1 MRYGPG
7 DPKPCIRYGNCMK
20 LSLDAPSTTNL
31 IRSYGPA
38 GVQVGERTL
47 ERSTI
52 VSPTRLIEDWRPRSI
67 DDLVPADLDPL
78 LEWRP
83 SVLLI
88 GTGARQRFPAPDLL
102 AALYA
107 SRLGFE
113 CMDTG
118 AACRTYNVLVA
129 EGRDVAAALI
139 VEPR

>member
-1 MRYGPG
+1 
-7 DPKPCIRYGNCMK
+7 MK
-20 LSLDAPSTTNL
+20 LSLDAPTSTNL
-31 IRSYGPA
+31 IRSYGPG
-38 GVQVGERTL
+38 GVQVGDRTL
-47 ERSTI
+47 GHSMI
-52 VSPTRLIEDWRPRSI
+52 VSPTRLIEDWRPRNFDEFLPS
-67 DDLVPADLDPL
+67 DLERL

-83 SVLLI
+83 GVLLI
-88 GTGARQRFPAPDLL
+88 GTGERQRFPGPDLL

-139 VEPR
+139 VESH

>member
-1 MRYGPG
+1 LRPGPG
-7 DPKPCIRYGNCMK
+7 DPEPSVRYGNCMK
-20 LSLDAPSTTNL
+20 LSLDAPAATNL

-47 ERSTI
+47 TRSTI
-52 VSPTRLIEDWRPRSI
+52 VSPSRLIEDWRPRSI
-67 DDLVPADLDPL
+67 DELLQADLAPL

-83 SVLLI
+83 GVVLI
-88 GTGARQRFPAPDLL
+88 GTGARQRFPAQDLL

-113 CMDTG
+113 FMDTG

-139 VEPR
+139 VESH

>member
-1 MRYGPG
+1 
-7 DPKPCIRYGNCMK
+7 
-20 LSLDAPSTTNL
+20 
-31 IRSYGPA
+31 
-38 GVQVGERTL
+38 VQVGERTL
-47 ERSTI
+47 KRSTI
-52 VSPTRLIEDWRPRSI
+52 VTPTRLIEDWRPRSI
-67 DDLVPADLDPL
+67 DELLQTDLVPL

-83 SVLLI
+83 GVVLI

-113 CMDTG
+113 FMDTG

-139 VEPR
+139 VESH

>member
-1 MRYGPG
+1 
-7 DPKPCIRYGNCMK
+7 MK
-20 LSLDAPSTTNL
+20 LSLDAPPATNL
-31 IRSYGPA
+31 IRSYGPH

-47 ERSTI
+47 GSSVI
-52 VSPTRLIEDWRPRSI
+52 VSPTRLIADWRPRSI
-67 DDLVPADLDPL
+67 DQLLPSDLGPL

-83 SVLLI
+83 AVLLI
-88 GTGARQRFPAPDLL
+88 GTGERQRFPGPELL
-102 AALYA
+102 TALYA

-139 VEPR
+139 VEVH